1 MKILIVDDNKYSVS
15 ALTNLLK
22 NNNYTLEIA
31 ANGREAL
38 DLYNADRFD
47 VVITEI
53 KIPKMNGI
61 ELLKAIRERSK
72 KTRVVI
78 ITGHS
83 NMENMSAA
91 VSHGVDAYF
100 SKPLNVRNFMDTI
113 SKYEREFS

>member
-1 MKILIVDDNKYSVS
+1 MKILLVDNDKHSISVMI
-15 ALTNLLK
+15 NLLK
-22 NNNYTLEIA
+22 YNNTLEIA
-31 ANGREAL
+31 ADGREAL
-38 DLYNADRFD
+38 DLYNANHYD

-72 KTRVVI
+72 QTRVVI
-78 ITGHS
+78 ITGHT
-83 NMENMSAA
+83 NTENISAA

-100 SKPLNVRNFMDTI
+100 SKPFNVKNFMDTI